1 MTADGQTGGLGTC
14 LFYLLKN
21 LTHAQWVMNH
31 SCIGSGEFTPQELD
45 DTFHSQKQETYPEV
59 EQISKGVTR

>member
-1 MTADGQTGGLGTC
+1 MAADGQTGGAGTC

-31 SCIGSGEFTPQELD
+31 PSVGRGEFTPQEPD
-45 DTFHSQKQETYPEV
+45 DTFRSQKQEADPGEQ
-59 EQISKGVTR
+59 QISEGATR